1 MSVAIDQYLSEKDTI
16 GALHQCLAEGQNS
29 LGTLLAALHP
39 LTSPDFYKV
48 CADLANDS
56 VPKPI
61 AEGTES
67 VIDSQPVIA
76 EGTESVIDSHI
87 CEPVAR
93 RDNEII
99 MDGDVRVMMYCNWAT
114 PSDLRESWNRMT
126 KGSYRWNSLRFV
138 DREPADYYVVINTL
152 PENIVLDLSRTV
164 FFEMTPNMRERPDIW
179 AKPDTNALLFCGTH
193 DTHFNNNEWRI
204 SKTYS
209 ELQSE
214 PILKDAMLDGS
225 LSACFSDSYRTLGEI
240 RRIDFAKFLEDKEFP
255 VHMWGGNKFEWND
268 YKGSVSTYTDN
279 SFLPYKYV
287 LSVEDV
293 SVNGYYSDKLIDG
306 ILSECLVF
314 YHGAPDWREYFD
326 SSAFIWLDLTNF
338 ETDYQKILTAIEQNL
353 WEERLPGIR
362 KAKKMILE
370 DTGFCPRLEKILA
383 RN

>member
-1 MSVAIDQYLSEKDTI
+1 MSVAIDQYLSKNDTV
-16 GALHQCLAEGQNS
+16 GALHQCLAEGHKS

-39 LTSPDFYKV
+39 LTSPEFYKV
-48 CADLANDS
+48 CADLASDS
-56 VPKPI
+56 VLEPVV
-61 AEGTES
+61 ETES
-67 VIDSQPVIA
+67 VTDSHISVLEPV
-76 EGTESVIDSHI
+76 ETESV
-87 CEPVAR
+87 
-93 RDNEII
+93 

-114 PSDLRESWNRMT
+114 PSDLREYWNRMT

-138 DREPADYYVVINTL
+138 DREPADYYVVINSL
-152 PENIVLDLSRTV
+152 PENIILDLSRTV
-164 FFEMTPNMRERPDIW
+164 FFQMTPNMLERPDIW
-179 AKPDTNALLFCGTH
+179 GKWATPDAKALLFCGTH
-193 DTHFNNNEWRI
+193 DQHFNNNEWRI

-209 ELQSE
+209 QLKSD
-214 PILKDAMLDGS
+214 PILKDASLDGS

-240 RRIDFAKFLEDKEFP
+240 RRIDFAKFLEDQDFP
-255 VHMWGGNKFEWND
+255 VHMRGGNKFEWND
-268 YKGSVSTYTDN
+268 YKGDVSTYTDN
-279 SFLPYKYV
+279 IYMPYKYV

-338 ETDYQKILTAIEQNL
+338 ETDYQKILKAIEQNL
-353 WEERLPGIR
+353 WEERLPDIR

-383 RN
+383 KN